1 MFKLASAAKKRL
13 GGRVSDARSRLRFD
27 PIDGAQNSGSNAD
40 DNKMADPSGISK
52 ISLNYEAVGNGHGPV
67 IGGEMR

>member
-1 MFKLASAAKKRL
+1 M
-13 GGRVSDARSRLRFD
+13 SDARSRLRFD